1 MTVNRRQHMNEKV
14 IQTSDVQV
22 KGTFDAQRFFETLAL
37 LLSRRENVS
46 ITVTVHKADG
56 QGEEI
61 SEII

>member
-46 ITVTVHKADG
+46 ITVTVHKAEG

>member
-1 MTVNRRQHMNEKV
+1 MNEKV

-37 LLSRRENVS
+37 LISRRENVS
-46 ITVTVHKADG
+46 ITVTVHKAEG
-56 QGEEI
+56 LGEEV